1 MARTRFRFLSCL
13 FATFLAFPFPSAAFD
28 TPLSDTAVR
37 QAYFMG
43 QRHDESLGRF
53 LDKYIK
59 HLRSPKT
66 GPYISSVTF
75 FTPYALLAQL
85 SSQHAYGYSAQQAE
99 IEHRHMVETVQ
110 VIVEIQLTDTYP
122 AFIPTP
128 TGQTTG
134 TPWDYIAR
142 PSNFWQ
148 DFQIQVISDKKTLSP
163 FKYSGEPSYIC
174 GDSDVQALAPGER
187 CTLVGA
193 TVQLEFLADAFAPGS
208 ATIEI
213 DPPEGDQVTVD
224 FDLSSFR

>member
-1 MARTRFRFLSCL
+1 MARTRLRLLSCL

-59 HLRSPKT
+59 HLRAPKT

-85 SSQHAYGYSAQQAE
+85 SSQHPYGYSAQQAE
-99 IEHRHMVETVQ
+99 IEHRHMVESVQ

-122 AFIPTP
+122 AFLPNPI
-128 TGQTTG
+128 GQTTG

-148 DFQIQVISDKKTLSP
+148 DFQVQVISDKKTLP
-163 FKYSGEPSYIC
+163 PLKYSGEPDYVC
-174 GDSDVQALAPGER
+174 GDGGCS
-187 CTLVGA
+187 LVGA
-193 TVQLEFLADAFAPGS
+193 TVQLEFLADAFAPGD

-213 DPPEGDQVTVD
+213 DPPEGDQVAVD